1 MSHAIPLSAG
11 TLAAAPNAAL
21 LLIDFV
27 NPFAF
32 DCGDA
37 LFRRALPAARSAASL
52 MLRAHALGVPCIFV
66 NDSFDAGRTSLRD
79 FIDHH
84 RRHARRAEAIVAAL
98 PIDTERDHF
107 VPKPL
112 HSGFFRSN
120 LDASL
125 RRLRV
130 DHLVLTGVAADIC
143 VLATAFDARMRGF
156 ELSVPCDCVA
166 AESAEAERWALRL
179 MARALRADVRP
190 AALMATAAMEA
201 CGPAAPT

>member
-1 MSHAIPLSAG
+1 MRRAIPLSAE
-11 TLAAAPNAAL
+11 TRAAASSSAL

-37 LFRRALPAARSAASL
+37 LFRRALPAARSTASL
-52 MLRAHALGVPCIFV
+52 MVRAHALGVPCIFV
-66 NDSFDAGRTSLRD
+66 NDAFDASRTNLGD
-79 FIDHH
+79 LIDHH
-84 RRHARRAEAIVAAL
+84 RRRARRAEAIVDAL

-112 HSGFFRSN
+112 HSGFFRSR

-130 DHLVLTGVAADIC
+130 GRLVLTGVAADIC

-156 ELSVPCDCVA
+156 ELAVPSDCVA

-179 MARALRADVRP
+179 MARALGADVRP
-190 AALMATAAMEA
+190 AALTATAAMGA
-201 CGPAAPT
+201 RGPAAPT